1 MERRVSASTQNQALS
16 ALLFL
21 YRQVLGLDLGPIEH
35 TPRARMPD
43 KLPVVL
49 SREEISRLMQHVE
62 GVMWIIVALLYG
74 AGLRLMECLELRVKD
89 LDVDR
94 GQIVVRR
101 GKGQKDRVTML
112 PAAVRERLAAHLV
125 TVKQQ
130 HQRDLARG
138 EGRVALP
145 FALDRKYPSAP
156 TEWGWQ
162 FVFPASRVCR
172 DPRWGL
178 SSRFHMHESVVQK
191 EVGQAGRRA
200 GLTKH
205 AGPHTMRHCFATHL
219 LEDGYDIR
227 TVQELLG
234 HADVST
240 TMIYLHVM
248 NKGAL
253 GVRSPFDRL

>member
-1 MERRVSASTQNQALS
+1 MERRGSASTQNQALS

-205 AGPHTMRHCFATHL
+205 AGPHTTRHCFATHL